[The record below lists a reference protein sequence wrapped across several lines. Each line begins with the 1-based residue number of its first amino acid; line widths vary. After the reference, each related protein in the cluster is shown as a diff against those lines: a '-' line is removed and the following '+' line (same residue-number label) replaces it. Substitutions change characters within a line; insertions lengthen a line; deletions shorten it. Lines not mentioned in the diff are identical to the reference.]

1 MPKNKD
7 INKDT
12 NKKRKKKEKSPEEIK
27 KAKEDIRKSLL
38 DLDPNMTNDMLDD
51 LVEMLYQASNKNRP
65 KRNMRWYFNELLK
78 ELFSFFIIYVSFTVV
93 FGFFG
98 NDIVL
103 NNLFMLFLVSLVIT
117 TAIFIYKHIYFRM
130 RGKIML
136 FIIKKFVV
144 LFLIF
149 VLFILINFT
158 VFKVF
163 NSIGSSVFYLIC
175 GYALGEVIEY
185 IISDYI

>member
-117 TAIFIYKHIYFRM
+117 AAIFI
-130 RGKIML
+130 
-136 FIIKKFVV
+136 
-144 LFLIF
+144 
-149 VLFILINFT
+149 
-158 VFKVF
+158 
-163 NSIGSSVFYLIC
+163 
-175 GYALGEVIEY
+175 
-185 IISDYI
+185 